1 MSTDYAAPAEVY
13 ANRQRGARKP
23 LFYRK
28 FASLAEALQ
37 FIVEGLPAGMI
48 NVLLETEEERFD
60 AAMIQTLYE
69 AAEYP
74 LPRTV
79 RPLP

>member
-1 MSTDYAAPAEVY
+1 M
-13 ANRQRGARKP
+13 
-23 LFYRK
+23 
-28 FASLAEALQ
+28 ALRLITAGESHGPGLTC
-37 FIVEGLPAGMI
+37 IVEGLPAGMI